1 MDDLDRLYT
10 RLVSALRERGGG
22 SDTHACAIAELY
34 QNLVPYRAVRTELG
48 FAELPRYEHALLRL
62 LSGERSYL
70 SVDLPKVRDEIRAEL
85 RSPNPILG
93 VYRDYAAVGVRVRLN
108 GTVPETV
115 APELDRTV
123 EAPVGPRRERPA
135 ADRAT
140 ARPAAPLPSAEPAP
154 PPRAAER
161 CPQCDRQLPGG
172 RAASFCPSCGVALKP
187 VPCAECGE
195 VVESAWNFCIHCGA
209 PDPAE
214 RRRRRPD

>member
-108 GTVPETV
+108 GATPQP
-115 APELDRTV
+115 AAELERTV
-123 EAPVGPRRERPA
+123 EAPVVPRREPPT

-140 ARPAAPLPSAEPAP
+140 ARPAAPAPSAKPAP
-154 PPRAAER
+154 APKAAER
-161 CPQCDRQLPGG
+161 CPQCDQQLPRG
-172 RAASFCPSCGVALKP
+172 RTARFCPSCGVALKP

-195 VVESAWNFCIHCGA
+195 VVESAWKFCIHCGA
-209 PDPAE
+209 SNPAG